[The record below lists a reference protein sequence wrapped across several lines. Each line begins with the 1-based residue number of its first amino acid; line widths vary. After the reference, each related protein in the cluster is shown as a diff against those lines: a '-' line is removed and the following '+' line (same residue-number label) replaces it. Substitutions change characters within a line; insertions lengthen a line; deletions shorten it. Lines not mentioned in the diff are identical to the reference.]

1 MPNESYKKWHKPVKN
16 IYNQDGTLKRGQTYQ
31 DYYRVRNK
39 EKYVG
44 DPNLVIYR
52 SSWEYSFCKWCDYTP
67 SILRWTSE
75 PVQIPYY
82 DKVSKLEECKKMGLD
97 PNNPRNWIQKKYNTD
112 FWVEIR
118 KDEDIIE
125 KWFVEIKPKQK
136 LVKPTPPPKGS
147 PLREQK
153 KFNRMARE
161 YLLNEAKF
169 EAMNIWAKRNG
180 AKFYIF
186 TEDQLQKYGIIGGR
200 FDLQVMNKRDF

>member
-1 MPNESYKKWHKPVKN
+1 MPNEAYKRWHKPVKN

-31 DYYRVRNK
+31 DYYKVRHK

-52 SSWEYSFCKWCDYTP
+52 SSWEYSFCKWCDFTP

-97 PNNPRNWIQKKYNTD
+97 PNNPKNWIQKKYNTD
-112 FWVEIR
+112 FWLEIR
-118 KDEDIIE
+118 KDEDVIE
-125 KWFVEIKPKQK
+125 KWFVEVKPKQK
-136 LVKPTPPPKGS
+136 LLKPTPPPKDA

-153 KFNRMARE
+153 RFNKMAKE

-169 EAMNIWAKRNG
+169 EAMNTWAKRNG

-186 TEDQLQKYGIIGGR
+186 TEEQLQKYGIVGGR